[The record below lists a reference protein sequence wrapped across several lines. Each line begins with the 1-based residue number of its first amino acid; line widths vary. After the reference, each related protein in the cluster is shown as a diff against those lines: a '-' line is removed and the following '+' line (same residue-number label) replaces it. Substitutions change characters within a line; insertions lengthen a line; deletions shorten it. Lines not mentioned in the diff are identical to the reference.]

1 MLPEQVRL
9 VEENH
14 NLIYG
19 FLRKHNLNEDFY
31 GDAAIGLCKAAMNY
45 DSSTGASFSTY
56 AYKCMFNECGIA
68 IRSEKRQNSLK
79 AISIETPIM
88 DNERINLEDVL
99 AGGFS
104 SEHLD
109 AIVFLRWFI
118 EKMGVLDL
126 KILLYRLQGNSFR
139 KIEEK
144 VGFSYQ
150 YIKKRVSKFAESYVA
165 KEQLYSQ
172 RDTDTELERQTVKN
186 MILEFVGV

>member
-1 MLPEQVRL
+1 
-9 VEENH
+9 
-14 NLIYG
+14 
-19 FLRKHNLNEDFY
+19 
-31 GDAAIGLCKAAMNY
+31 
-45 DSSTGASFSTY
+45 
-56 AYKCMFNECGIA
+56 MFNECGIA